1 VHTHRCT
8 NKHHTYS
15 PREDNITLGVAIGS
29 VTGTQ
34 CPRAE
39 GEEGRTQAHQEI
51 AHLHCVPRVPGKLL
65 MQVVAL
71 VHPALHVG
79 VLGQPLGTYVQGFAP
94 EIKQLGSD
102 LPGGSIK
109 A

>member
-1 VHTHRCT
+1 
-8 NKHHTYS
+8 
-15 PREDNITLGVAIGS
+15 
-29 VTGTQ
+29 
-34 CPRAE
+34 
-39 GEEGRTQAHQEI
+39 
-51 AHLHCVPRVPGKLL
+51 